1 MSSLTKDEY
10 LNSLKKE
17 LSKLNFVP
25 EDKFDSVLTYFHD
38 VDVIGFDI
46 DFTLLLYNKKH
57 MTHLIYDSLCEF
69 LIKHK
74 NYPEK
79 IRYSENK
86 DFVDAFSCKNIVID
100 YKRGNALKLRK
111 DKSIIKAYHG
121 KKELT
126 KEEIYSQYENGTFS
140 VFNISIFYNSD
151 FCINIDSFQP
161 QNVALFLICV
171 DLFDKGE
178 LNIIKDYEDIIK
190 NIGDGMNFNYKIN
203 SFEDFSTFGYY
214 FPEIYKHPELYL
226 YTKYNCEAL
235 LDKLRKKG
243 KKLFFATNSNYSY
256 SHYILEKVLGENYH
270 DYFDLCFYKSCK
282 PGFFQDPKESNPKC
296 YFYNDQQEISCTE
309 MSDDTYKKIY
319 EGNHIL
325 TGGSYVLVEHFFQKM
340 LNKNELK
347 CVFVGDNIMGDCEVP
362 SRLKNWESVF
372 IFDDIKLDFIG
383 ENPDNYQKSFDDVED
398 EKDKYDNTLS
408 LYFENKCCLFAL
420 PNVEGFKYLFD

>member
-171 DLFDKGE
+171 DLFDKSE

-340 LNKNELK
+340 LNKKELK

>member
-171 DLFDKGE
+171 DLFDKSE

-362 SRLKNWESVF
+362 SRLKNFESVF

>member
-178 LNIIKDYEDIIK
+178 LNNIKDYEDIIK
-190 NIGDGMNFNYKIN
+190 NIGDGMNYNYKIN

>member
-243 KKLFFATNSNYSY
+243 KTLFFATNSNYSY

>member
-171 DLFDKGE
+171 DLFDKSE

>member
-1 MSSLTKDEY
+1 MTSLTKDEY

-17 LSKLNFVP
+17 LSKLNFIS
-25 EDKFDSVLTYFHD
+25 EDKFDSILSYFHD

-57 MTHLIYDSLCEF
+57 MTRLIYESLCEF
-69 LIKHK
+69 LIKYK

-86 DFVDAFSCKNIVID
+86 DFVDSFSCKNIVID
-100 YKRGNALKLRK
+100 FKKGNALKLRK
-111 DKSIIKAYHG
+111 DKSIIRAYHG
-121 KKELT
+121 KRELK
-126 KEEIYSQYENGTFS
+126 KEEINSVYENGFFP
-140 VFNISIFYNSD
+140 VFKISTHYNSD
-151 FCINIDSFQP
+151 FYINIDSFQP
-161 QNVALFLICV
+161 QNLAIFLICV

-178 LNIIKDYEDIIK
+178 LIAIKEYEDIIK
-190 NIGDGMNFNYKIN
+190 HLLDGMNYNYNIK

-256 SHYILEKVLGENYH
+256 SHYILEKVLGDNYH

-296 YFYNDQQEISCTE
+296 FFYNDQQEISCTE
-309 MSDDTYKKIY
+309 MDDDTYKKIY

-340 LNKNELK
+340 LNKKELK
-347 CVFVGDNIMGDCEVP
+347 CVFVGDNIIGDCEVP
-362 SRLKNWESVF
+362 SRLKDWESVF

-398 EKDKYDNTLS
+398 EKDKYDNTFS
-408 LYFENKCCLFAL
+408 LYFEKKCCLFAL
-420 PNVEGFKYLFD
+420 PNVEGFKYLVD

>member
-38 VDVIGFDI
+38 LDVIGFDI

-178 LNIIKDYEDIIK
+178 LNNIKDYEDIIK
-190 NIGDGMNFNYKIN
+190 NIGDGMNYNYKIN

>member
-235 LDKLRKKG
+235 LDKLRKKK

>member
-151 FCINIDSFQP
+151 FCINIDSFQS

-171 DLFDKGE
+171 DLFDKSE

>member
-38 VDVIGFDI
+38 LDVIGFDI

>member
-1 MSSLTKDEY
+1 MTSLTKDEY

-178 LNIIKDYEDIIK
+178 LNNIKDYEDIIK
-190 NIGDGMNFNYKIN
+190 NIGDGMNYNYKIN

>member
-1 MSSLTKDEY
+1 MTSLTKDEY

-17 LSKLNFVP
+17 LSKLNFIS
-25 EDKFDSVLTYFHD
+25 EDKFDSILSYFHD

-57 MTHLIYDSLCEF
+57 MTRLIYESLCEF
-69 LIKHK
+69 LIKYK

-86 DFVDAFSCKNIVID
+86 DFVDSFSCKNIVID
-100 YKRGNALKLRK
+100 FKKGNALKLRK
-111 DKSIIKAYHG
+111 DKSIIRAYHG
-121 KKELT
+121 KRELK
-126 KEEIYSQYENGTFS
+126 KEEINSVYENGFFP
-140 VFNISIFYNSD
+140 VFKISTHYNSD
-151 FCINIDSFQP
+151 FYINIDSFQP
-161 QNVALFLICV
+161 QNLAIFLICV

-178 LNIIKDYEDIIK
+178 LIAIKEYEDIIK
-190 NIGDGMNFNYKIN
+190 HLLDGMNYNYNIK

-256 SHYILEKVLGENYH
+256 SHYILEKVLGDNYH

-296 YFYNDQQEISCTE
+296 FFYNDQQEISCTE
-309 MSDDTYKKIY
+309 MNDDTYKKIY

-340 LNKNELK
+340 LNKKELK
-347 CVFVGDNIMGDCEVP
+347 CVFVGDNIIGDCEVP
-362 SRLKNWESVF
+362 SRLKDWESVF

-398 EKDKYDNTLS
+398 EKDKYDNTFS
-408 LYFENKCCLFAL
+408 LYFEKKCCLFAL
-420 PNVEGFKYLFD
+420 PNVEGFKYLVD

>member
-282 PGFFQDPKESNPKC
+282 PGFFQDPNESNPKC

-383 ENPDNYQKSFDDVED
+383 ENPDNYQKAFDDVED

>member
-57 MTHLIYDSLCEF
+57 MTHLIYESLCEF

-178 LNIIKDYEDIIK
+178 LNNIKDYEDIIK

>member
-178 LNIIKDYEDIIK
+178 LNNIKDYEDIIK
-190 NIGDGMNFNYKIN
+190 NIGDGMNYNYKIN

-325 TGGSYVLVEHFFQKM
+325 TGGSYVLVEHFFQKI

>member
-171 DLFDKGE
+171 DLFDKSE

-282 PGFFQDPKESNPKC
+282 PGFFQDPKEINPKC

>member
-171 DLFDKGE
+171 DLFDKSE

-226 YTKYNCEAL
+226 YIKYNCEAL

-340 LNKNELK
+340 FNKNELK

>member
-1 MSSLTKDEY
+1 MTSLTKDEY

-17 LSKLNFVP
+17 LSKLNFIS
-25 EDKFDSVLTYFHD
+25 EDKFDSILSYFHD

-57 MTHLIYDSLCEF
+57 MTRLIYESLCEF
-69 LIKHK
+69 LIKYK

-86 DFVDAFSCKNIVID
+86 DFVDSFSCKNIVID
-100 YKRGNALKLRK
+100 FKKGNALKLRK
-111 DKSIIKAYHG
+111 DKSIIRAYHG
-121 KKELT
+121 KRELK
-126 KEEIYSQYENGTFS
+126 KEEINSVYENGFFP
-140 VFNISIFYNSD
+140 VFKISTHYNCDFY
-151 FCINIDSFQP
+151 INIDSFQP
-161 QNVALFLICV
+161 QNLAIFLICV

-178 LNIIKDYEDIIK
+178 LKVIKEYEDIIK
-190 NIGDGMNFNYKIN
+190 HLLDGMNYNYNIK

-256 SHYILEKVLGENYH
+256 SHYILEKVLGDNYH

-296 YFYNDQQEISCTE
+296 FFYNDQQEISCTE
-309 MSDDTYKKIY
+309 MDDDTYKKIY

-340 LNKNELK
+340 LNKKELK
-347 CVFVGDNIMGDCEVP
+347 CVFVGDNIIGDCEVP
-362 SRLKNWESVF
+362 SRLKDWESVF

-383 ENPDNYQKSFDDVED
+383 ENPDNYQKSFDEVED
-398 EKDKYDNTLS
+398 EKDKYDNTFS
-408 LYFENKCCLFAL
+408 LYFEKKCCLFAL
-420 PNVEGFKYLFD
+420 PNVEGFKYLVD

>member
-178 LNIIKDYEDIIK
+178 LNIFKDYEDIIK

>member
-171 DLFDKGE
+171 DLFDKSE

-340 LNKNELK
+340 FNKNELK

>member
-46 DFTLLLYNKKH
+46 DFTLLLYNKKQ
-57 MTHLIYDSLCEF
+57 MTHLIYESLCEF